1 MIKYKKRNIY
11 LSASIMCA
19 NWLNLKKD
27 LDALN
32 KSNIDYLH
40 LDIID
45 GKFAHDFTMGTSI
58 IDNIIKNS
66 NISLDYHLMVNEPS
80 NIFNTFN
87 FKKNNLVNIHQECS
101 RNLHRDITT
110 LKKKGL
116 KVGCALSPAT
126 PLESLDYLLDD
137 IDVVLI
143 MTVNPGFKGQ
153 SFVPQMLNKIYD
165 LKNILI
171 KRGLNTKISVDG
183 SVNYKTI
190 PAMIDNGA
198 DILVLGSS
206 SIFRENSSIK
216 KEFQKINKLI
226 NES

>member
-1 MIKYKKRNIY
+1 M
-11 LSASIMCA
+11 MCA
-19 NWLNLKKD
+19 NWLNLYKD
-27 LDALN
+27 LSTLN
-32 KSNIDYLH
+32 DLNIDYLH

-45 GKFAHDFTMGTSI
+45 GNFASDFTMGTSI
-58 IDNIIKNS
+58 INQISKNS
-66 NISLDYHLMVNEPS
+66 NINLDYHLMVNEPS
-80 NIFNTFN
+80 NIFDTFK

-110 LKKKGL
+110 LKRKGL

-137 IDVVLI
+137 IDVILI

-165 LKNILI
+165 MKNILI
-171 KRGLNTKISVDG
+171 KRKLKTKISVDG
-183 SVNYKTI
+183 SVNSETI
-190 PAMIDNGA
+190 PSMIDNGA

-206 SIFRENSSIK
+206 SIFKEDSSIR
-216 KEFQKINKLI
+216 KEFLKINKLI